1 MAACMQPHD
10 GSELQKRS
18 SHCTSGIHYDVP
30 EPQRRAEQ
38 RPNGLTYSTRCAHTQ
53 PQHASA
59 CKAGLAT
66 WLQVSTQTR
75 AAPTRQEVP
84 GERTSAQPKASLK
97 HMLVTTRLNPSPHSA
112 QLQGCITM
120 GPFAGLSSH
129 HHRSHHHRS
138 HRRRRGCSHRHHH
151 RSHRHRS
158 RRHHH
163 RSRHRRDHHHDRSH
177 RHHPGPGAGPH

>member
-53 PQHASA
+53 PPHASA

-120 GPFAGLSSH
+120 GPFAGLSSLQQQQQQQRADPVSKKH
-129 HHRSHHHRS
+129 
-138 HRRRRGCSHRHHH
+138 
-151 RSHRHRS
+151 
-158 RRHHH
+158 
-163 RSRHRRDHHHDRSH
+163 SRHRAANTLTHIVLCIINPLRNNCRGLS
-177 RHHPGPGAGPH
+177 